1 MKLKWLKDKL
11 GEKFYPIAHA
21 TGVVVAENKTLDSK
35 LDEID
40 AEIGNKANKTEM
52 MDIKMLGWS
61 VPKECPIHNEVNGNQ
76 FVQKVGRVDLG
87 SYNYKYSSSDGFY
100 VPNFDSSKYGIA
112 NNNKNYSIGY
122 ITCTNMDSLRQSTK
136 GLFINGTSF
145 NIKDTSYT
153 DATTFKQAMQGHYLY
168 YELATP
174 ITKTI
179 DGNEIG
185 EIVSDVRKETT
196 VNLLNPTLQTTTSN
210 GVTCTN
216 NGDGTYTLKGT
227 ASDNTAISIQGIKV
241 DKQKK
246 YKLVGCP
253 ANGKDSTYHLVIVS
267 LKTTNYSDYR
277 YDYGDGII
285 VDNLQFED
293 YTINIDVVKGTT
305 VNNLVFKPMLTTN
318 LDATYDDFL
327 PYTGDSGNLNG
338 DVADLRSSIY
348 FEKEISLAKAQLIRN
363 GSYSDINIISS
374 LFLFGANGKFG
385 LSRGYISL
393 SIPVSFSKKD
403 EIYIKLPYKQYGYK
417 QDNLL
422 PYIYKTV
429 FCTQGDFNGKIIGTC
444 NLSYYSGSDDEGI
457 SLTIDIND
465 NYSFTDDNISSAYV
479 NLRF

>member
-35 LDEID
+35 LSEID
-40 AEIGNKANKTEM
+40 TEIGNKANKTEM

-61 VPKECPIHNEVNGNQ
+61 VPRECPIHNEVNGNQ

-100 VPNFDSSKYGIA
+100 IPNFDSSKYGIA
-112 NNNKNYSIGY
+112 NNHKNYSIGY
-122 ITCTNMDSLRQSTK
+122 TTCTNRDDLRRSAK
-136 GLFINGTSF
+136 GLFIFETSF
-145 NIKDTSYT
+145 NIKDSAYT
-153 DATTFKQAMQGHYLY
+153 DPSAFKSAMQGKYLY

-174 ITKTI
+174 ITTTI

-185 EIVSDVRKETT
+185 ETVSDLR
-196 VNLLNPTLQTTTSN
+196 
-210 GVTCTN
+210 
-216 NGDGTYTLKGT
+216 GD
-227 ASDNTAISIQGIKV
+227 
-241 DKQKK
+241 
-246 YKLVGCP
+246 
-253 ANGKDSTYHLVIVS
+253 
-267 LKTTNYSDYR
+267 
-277 YDYGDGII
+277 
-285 VDNLQFED
+285 
-293 YTINIDVVKGTT
+293 
-305 VNNLVFKPMLTTN
+305 M
-318 LDATYDDFL
+318 
-327 PYTGDSGNLNG
+327 
-338 DVADLRSSIY
+338 Y

-417 QDNLL
+417 KDDLL

-429 FCTQGDFNGKIIGTC
+429 FCTQGDLNGKIIGTC

-479 NLRF
+479 DLRF